1 MIIIEEILKKEL
13 TEDMDIEILNGRYYK
28 CSFSNIKHLD
38 TKDLEHKTK
47 TKLIR
52 IKYDNDNWVILL
64 ERWI

>member
-1 MIIIEEILKKEL
+1 
-13 TEDMDIEILNGRYYK
+13 MDIEILNGRYYK

-52 IKYDNDNWVILL
+52 IKYDDNNWIILL

>member
-1 MIIIEEILKKEL
+1 MITIEEILKKEL

-28 CSFSNIKHLD
+28 CSFSNIKYLD

-52 IKYDNDNWVILL
+52 IKYDNDNWIILL

>member
-13 TEDMDIEILNGRYYK
+13 TEDVKIEILNGRYYK

-52 IKYDNDNWVILL
+52 IKYDDDNWIILL